1 MRSSKTDGLNT
12 LKNIRFSVIA
22 LMMMLLILSS
32 AAPAAASPTP
42 APPPSSSPA
51 ETPAKPATATP
62 SPKAEAGTPG
72 ILVPSQ
78 NITPTLPEAAA
89 TPVFSQASPKE
100 SLDDS
105 LVRKPDGSPVT
116 IDGRVIFYLRHGS
129 DELPAERRAKV
140 VSNELTLLAVSPEAN
155 LDDMRTEYNEKYK
168 YCDITYK
175 SVFLF
180 RIYPE
185 DVPIDNLSTLAMAQK
200 IIQYVKLAKMEFVA
214 RQRVERIRTGTI
226 LALKGLGIIIIVT
239 VALIVLTR
247 WLKKRIEADE
257 IQAMHALKIKEVEIL
272 SRSASIH
279 IFFLAYTFVIIVIYL
294 IFLDLYGGYVLSYF
308 PNTEWIRATLCD
320 YPRLHLK
327 EFGIRM
333 IGYIPNVIFII
344 ICVHLTR
351 FTLSINDKIFRSIE
365 KGMLKTSASYFEFRE
380 IFERISRMAIYFFA
394 AILIIPNIPGYDLPI
409 FKGVS
414 MVLAIMV
421 SLGSSSVMSSQMAGI
436 SLIISRAY
444 KVGDR
449 VKIGE
454 HVGEVM
460 ELNLPC
466 TRLRTVTQTDVV
478 ISNSSILQKEII
490 NYSSPVADQGST
502 VITSTITIGY
512 DAPGDAVTD
521 LCLKAA
527 DATENVLKS
536 PAPAVFQ
543 KSLDDFYVTY
553 VIFAHIDK
561 PLLMLETTSSL
572 NANIREF
579 FDKAGVE
586 IMSPHYSA
594 FRNGN
599 KTTIPERYLD
609 K

>member
-1 MRSSKTDGLNT
+1 M
-12 LKNIRFSVIA
+12 KNIQLSAIT
-22 LMMMLLILSS
+22 LMIMLLIISS
-32 AAPAAASPTP
+32 AAPAAAAASPTP
-42 APPPSSSPA
+42 TPAPSSSPA
-51 ETPAKPATATP
+51 ETSAKPATATP
-62 SPKAEAGTPG
+62 SPKAEVGTPG

-89 TPVFSQASPKE
+89 TPGLPQVPPKE
-100 SLDDS
+100 SFDDS
-105 LVRKPDGSPVT
+105 LVRKSSGSPVT
-116 IDGRVIFYLRHGS
+116 IDGKVIFYLRRGS
-129 DELPAERRAKV
+129 DELPVERRAKV
-140 VSNELTLLAVSPEAN
+140 VSNELTLLAVSSEAN

-185 DVPIDNLSTLAMAQK
+185 DVPIDNFSTLAMAQK
-200 IIQYVKLAKMEFVA
+200 IIQYVKLAKKEFVA
-214 RQRVERIRTGTI
+214 RQRVERIRTGTM

-247 WLKKRIEADE
+247 WLKKRIEANK
-257 IQAMHALKIKEVEIL
+257 IQAMQALKIKEVEIL

-279 IFFLAYTFVIIVIYL
+279 IFFLAYTFVIIALYL

-308 PNTEWIRATLCD
+308 PDTEWIRATLCD
-320 YPRLHLK
+320 FPRMRLK
-327 EFGIRM
+327 EFGIKM

-344 ICVHLTR
+344 ICVYLTR
-351 FTLSINDKIFRSIE
+351 FALGINDKIFQSIE
-365 KGMLKTSASYFEFRE
+365 KGMLKTSSSYYEFRE
-380 IFERISRMAIYFFA
+380 IFQKISRLAIYFFA
-394 AILIIPNIPGYDLPI
+394 AILIIPNLPGYDLPI
-409 FKGVS
+409 FKGLSIV
-414 MVLAIMV
+414 VALMV
-421 SLGSSSVMSSQMAGI
+421 SLGSSSIMSSQMAGI

-454 HVGEVM
+454 HVGDVM
-460 ELNLPC
+460 ELNLPY
-466 TRLRTVTQTDVV
+466 TRLRTLTQTDVV
-478 ISNSSILQKEII
+478 ISNSTIIQKEII

-512 DAPGDAVTD
+512 DAPGDVVTE
-521 LCLKAA
+521 LCQKAA
-527 DATENVLKS
+527 DATDNVLKS
-536 PAPAVFQ
+536 PAPVVFQ

-553 VIFAHIDK
+553 EIFAYTDR
-561 PLLMLETTSSL
+561 PYDMLITNSNL
-572 NANIREF
+572 NTNIRDF

-599 KTTIPERYLD
+599 KTTIPERHLN